1 LAQGGGKEAVVAANT
16 AGQLVRTAVI
26 NSFNSSARYAPG
38 QVDFLHTHFAMRK
51 MLSRIK
57 PADLE
62 NRPELRTA
70 IEQAFPE
77 QELPQ
82 SLQKLA
88 PRVSRAAQ
96 ETRRTLLRAL
106 GIKSG
111 DSRRIR

>member
-1 LAQGGGKEAVVAANT
+1 
-16 AGQLVRTAVI
+16 
-26 NSFNSSARYAPG
+26 
-38 QVDFLHTHFAMRK
+38 

-70 IEQAFPE
+70 IEQASPG

-88 PRVSRAAQ
+88 ARVSRTPL

-111 DSRRIR
+111 DSRRIGQKQQ